1 MHVVRFIALSAS
13 ALALTVATAVP
24 AQATFLDPCNAA
36 SDFAG
41 DTYYN
46 VEDPQSYEVYWASP
60 PLYLDAVCGDTLEV
74 EDAFFSTVNQTS
86 TDELSPYSRD
96 AFDGFGEIYIGD
108 SNLVAT
114 SWSRSG
120 STVTSV
126 FEYVQDADTLNI
138 TGTFNQTGN
147 TLTWTLNTL
156 VGGNPFSAVDYGIR
170 GDVGSDEET
179 IYLYPGD
186 VWVSHDANDR
196 SDPVI
201 VWRASAG
208 AVHDFNPEEP
218 DQLWFEWD
226 ADGSVELQAILIPN
240 VQCYTGALDEDGNK
254 IRADDQATFDEALD
268 FAVNT
273 VAADF
278 DAYEGDT
285 IAPFGDTSCGL
296 ADTGVDAGTIA
307 ATGTVLALAGLAIVT
322 VRRRRTA

>member
-1 MHVVRFIALSAS
+1 MRFSRFIALSAS
-13 ALALTVATAVP
+13 ALVLTVATAVP

-36 SDFAG
+36 TDYAG
-41 DTYYN
+41 DTIYD
-46 VEDPQSYEVYWASP
+46 VEGPQYYEVYWASP
-60 PLYLDAVCGDTLEV
+60 PLYLESVCGDTLEV
-74 EDAFFSTVNQTS
+74 EDAFFSTLNQTS

-96 AFDGFGEIYIGD
+96 AFDGFGEIYIGED
-108 SNLVAT
+108 YLFAT

-120 STVTSV
+120 STVTSL

-147 TLTWTLNTL
+147 TLTWTLSTL
-156 VGGNPFSAVDYGIR
+156 VGGNPFSGVDYGI
-170 GDVGSDEET
+170 GGNVGSDEDT

-186 VWVSHDANDR
+186 VWVSHDDNNR

-201 VWRASAG
+201 VWRASPG
-208 AVHDFNPEEP
+208 AVHDYDPSNP
-218 DQLWFEWD
+218 DDLWFEWD

-240 VQCYTGALDEDGNK
+240 VQCYTGERDEEGDE

-278 DAYEGDT
+278 DAYVGDT

-296 ADTGVDAGTIA
+296 AETGVDAGTIA
-307 ATGTVLALAGLAIVT
+307 ATGTVLALGGLAVVA